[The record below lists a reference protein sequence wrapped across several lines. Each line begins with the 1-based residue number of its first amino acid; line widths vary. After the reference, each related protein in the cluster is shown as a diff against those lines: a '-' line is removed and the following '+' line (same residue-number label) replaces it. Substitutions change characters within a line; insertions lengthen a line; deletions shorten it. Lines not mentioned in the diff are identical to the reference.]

1 MVYRYKCKEH
11 GEFDLSH
18 SMSADRDSQVCP
30 QCSSVVE
37 PLISFGVGMK
47 LTGRPPWAYN
57 DALRV
62 TNSLDKCEN
71 NQRTGISPDT
81 TVTDKREGSKTFG
94 KKMKLNKNMGGYNA
108 QW

>member
-1 MVYRYKCKEH
+1 MVYRYKCQEH
-11 GEFDLSH
+11 GEFDLVH
-18 SMSADRDSQVCP
+18 GMSADRDCQECP
-30 QCSSVVE
+30 ECDSVAE

-57 DALRV
+57 DSLKVA
-62 TNSLDKCEN
+62 NSLEKCN
-71 NQRTGISPDT
+71 HNLRSGINPDT
-81 TVTDKREGSKTFG
+81 TVTDKREGSQTFG